1 MMVEDPVVLLVDDS
15 ANDSFLMRHAFERA
29 GFVQPLRFVS
39 SGDEAI
45 AYLRGDGRFHDRT
58 QYPLP
63 TTVLMDLNMPGKNG
77 FEVLDWIRHQ
87 PQLRRLQVYI
97 LSASSRQVDI
107 DRAYDLGANSYLVK
121 PGNLSGLV
129 HLAQCLIA
137 WLKLGHFAP
146 LSETESAEPFEHEH
160 AENIGHPEPH
170 PLHSAS
176 EAA

>member
-29 GFVQPLRFVS
+29 GFAQPLRYVS

-45 AYLRGDGRFHDRT
+45 AYLRGDGRYRDRT
-58 QYPLP
+58 LHPLP

-87 PQLRRLQVYI
+87 PKLHRLQVYI

-121 PGNLSGLV
+121 PSNLSGLV

-146 LSETESAEPFEHEH
+146 VSETENAEPFEP
-160 AENIGHPEPH
+160 AG
-170 PLHSAS
+170 PLHHPGNAHLASSAT